1 MSLLLRLKNKLIA
14 KIITKFPYLSTKF
27 TDAYVPVET
36 KDIPWTPFN
45 KELRLCRVGLVTT
58 AGVHFKDQRP
68 FDMNDK
74 EGDPSYREIDNRRPL
89 TDLMITHDYYDHTD
103 ADRDINIV
111 FPIVR
116 LKELEEEGEIG
127 RVSDFHYTFM
137 GHIDGRHIQTL
148 VNQTGPEV
156 AERLK
161 NLAVDVVLLTPG

>member
-1 MSLLLRLKNKLIA
+1 MKKPLSECTVSLI
-14 KIITKFPYLSTKF
+14 
-27 TDAYVPVET
+27 
-36 KDIPWTPFN
+36 
-45 KELRLCRVGLVTT
+45 TT
-58 AGVHFKDQRP
+58 AGVHHKDDRP

-89 TDLMITHDYYDHTD
+89 SDLMISHDYYDHTD

-127 RVSDFHYTFM
+127 GVSDFHYTFM